1 VKLTLAGEIVHLLAA
16 RALYWPRERSLIVA
30 DLHVGKADVF
40 RARGIPIPAG
50 SSAQT
55 LACLSQALARA
66 EEVSSVPAA
75 QIIVLGDFFHAKE
88 SLNENTLES
97 LQTWRITHKDI
108 EITIVEGNHD
118 QHAGTKLL
126 TQISDIRVVD
136 EPFNIAPFAFAHHP
150 PEITENGGYTLYGH
164 IHPCT
169 LLRSS
174 VDRMR
179 VPCFVF
185 GAQSGVLPAF
195 GAFTGG
201 HVVTPERDQTVYA
214 IADTKI
220 LKIPAAQ
227 NR

>member
-1 VKLTLAGEIVHLLAA
+1 VRITLAGEIVYLLPT
-16 RALYWPRERSLIVA
+16 RALFWPRMGALIVA
-30 DLHVGKADVF
+30 DLHLGKADVF

-55 LACLSQALARA
+55 LARLTHARA
-66 EEVSSVPAA
+66 IAEEISTARVT

-88 SLNENTLES
+88 SLNETVLQS
-97 LQTWRITHKDI
+97 LQTWRETHHDI
-108 EITIVEGNHD
+108 AITIVEGNHD
-118 QHAGTKLL
+118 QHAGTKHLA
-126 TQISDIRVVD
+126 QISDIRIVD

-150 PEITENGGYTLYGH
+150 PDKVQRDGYTLYGH

-185 GAQSGVLPAF
+185 GSQSGVLPAF

-201 HVVTPERDQTVYA
+201 HIVSPEPDQTVYA
-214 IADTKI
+214 IAEPKI